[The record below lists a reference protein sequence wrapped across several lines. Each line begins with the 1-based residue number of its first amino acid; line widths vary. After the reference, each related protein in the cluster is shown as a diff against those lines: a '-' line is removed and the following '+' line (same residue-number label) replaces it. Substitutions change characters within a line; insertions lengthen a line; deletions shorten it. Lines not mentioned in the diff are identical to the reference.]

1 MKKALL
7 GVVFTLM
14 TAAVTVSSVSA
25 QGIVAVQTGD
35 NFNIVLWVGIAAA
48 ALAVA
53 FVVTLVGKKKEAKQ
67 PEEDEE
73 EQSE

>member
-7 GVVFTLM
+7 GVICTLA
-14 TAAVTVSSVSA
+14 TAAFSVPSASA

-35 NFNIVLWVGIAAA
+35 DFKIGLWIGIAAA

-53 FVVTLVGKKKEAKQ
+53 FVVTLVGKKKEAEQ

>member
-7 GVVFTLM
+7 GVICTLV
-14 TAAVTVSSVSA
+14 TAAFSVPSVSA

-35 NFNIVLWVGIAAA
+35 DFKIGLWIGIAAA

-53 FVVTLVGKKKEAKQ
+53 FVVTLVGKKKEAEQ